1 MKRKIVSIFL
11 VMVLTFAMT
20 ISPVLAQTAQER
32 KNELEDQRDDVKEQ
46 KNEITNQK
54 KTVMEEISDLEDEIS
69 EYESQISKLNSKI
82 TELKKSIEKNEKE
95 ITKLEAEYEE
105 KQEAFIER
113 MVIMYEKGQT
123 TYLDALLSADSMVSF
138 ISSYY
143 MINEMA
149 DADRTMMESIK
160 QQKEKIEETKAKLEE
175 EKKALLV
182 DLQTAGATR
191 SREPHVYFYKVRD
204 NTGKIITGTM
214 NGLSKLDINAYLL
227 NEGYDVYVIKTSPF
241 IDFAYKDSSF
251 LGKKMKTKDLIFW
264 LTQLST
270 YLKAGLTLNESVK
283 ILTTQMKGNKARTTA
298 FKAISYELTLGE
310 SFSAAL
316 EKQGSMFPALLIN
329 MIKAAEASGTLIET
343 LDDMAAY
350 YTEIDDTKKQMKS
363 AMTYP
368 VIVTIFSIAVIVFI
382 MLYVVP
388 QFINIYEQ
396 QNMEIS
402 GITKIVIN
410 VSSFIQNY
418 WHVVLIVIVLIVI
431 ILTFLYKKV
440 KAFRATVQIFLMH
453 IPVVK
458 DVIIYNELTIFSKT
472 FASLLKNNVF
482 ITDSMDILSRITN
495 NEIYKSIL
503 YKTIQNIIKGD
514 KISDAFKDHWAI
526 PDVAYYMI
534 VTGESTGELADMMQ
548 KVSEYYQGLHK
559 STINSMKAFIEP
571 VMIAFL
577 AVIVGLIII
586 AVIMPMFG
594 MYAQIQNS

>member
-1 MKRKIVSIFL
+1 MSESAKRNNMLDILKSPFQVIINIFKYAFMGL
-11 VMVLTFAMT
+11 KYICFDLWVDIYNSASYGVDRTYQSTKQAFMT
-20 ISPVLAQTAQER
+20 Q
-32 KNELEDQRDDVKEQ
+32 
-46 KNEITNQK
+46 
-54 KTVMEEISDLEDEIS
+54 
-69 EYESQISKLNSKI
+69 
-82 TELKKSIEKNEKE
+82 
-95 ITKLEAEYEE
+95 EE
-105 KQEAFIER
+105 KIYER
-113 MVIMYEKGQT
+113 TKKKVK
-123 TYLDALLSADSMVSF
+123 
-138 ISSYY
+138 
-143 MINEMA
+143 
-149 DADRTMMESIK
+149 
-160 QQKEKIEETKAKLEE
+160 KEKVYKYSARTLAKLEE
-175 EKKALLV
+175 EKKELLV

-191 SREPHVYFYKVRD
+191 SREQHVYYYKVRD

-241 IDFAYKDSSF
+241 IDFVYKDSSF

-283 ILTTQMKGNKARTTA
+283 ILTSQMKGNKARTTA

-310 SFSAAL
+310 NFSAAL
-316 EKQGSMFPALLIN
+316 EKQGNMFPALLIN

-368 VIVTIFSIAVIVFI
+368 AIVSVFSLAVIVFI

-388 QFINIYEQ
+388 QFIEIYNQ
-396 QNMEIS
+396 QGAEVT
-402 GITKIVIN
+402 GITKVVIN
-410 VSSFIQNY
+410 ISAFIQNY
-418 WHVVLIVIVLIVI
+418 WYVVIIVLGLI
-431 ILTFLYKKV
+431 ILLITFLYKKV
-440 KAFRATVQIFLMH
+440 KAFRTSIQILLMH

-482 ITDSMDILSRITN
+482 ITESMDILSKITN
-495 NEIYKSIL
+495 NEIYKAIL
-503 YKTIQNIIKGD
+503 YKTVQNIVKGE
-514 KISDAFKDHWAI
+514 KISEAFKDHWAI

-534 VTGESTGELADMMQ
+534 VTGESTGELAEMMQ

-559 STINSMKAFIEP
+559 STINSLKAFIEP
-571 VMIAFL
+571 VMVAFL
-577 AVIVGLIII
+577 AIVVGGIIV

-594 MYAQIQNS
+594 MYSQIQNS

>member
-1 MKRKIVSIFL
+1 
-11 VMVLTFAMT
+11 
-20 ISPVLAQTAQER
+20 
-32 KNELEDQRDDVKEQ
+32 
-46 KNEITNQK
+46 
-54 KTVMEEISDLEDEIS
+54 
-69 EYESQISKLNSKI
+69 
-82 TELKKSIEKNEKE
+82 
-95 ITKLEAEYEE
+95 
-105 KQEAFIER
+105 
-113 MVIMYEKGQT
+113 
-123 TYLDALLSADSMVSF
+123 
-138 ISSYY
+138 
-143 MINEMA
+143 
-149 DADRTMMESIK
+149 
-160 QQKEKIEETKAKLEE
+160 
-175 EKKALLV
+175 
-182 DLQTAGATR
+182 
-191 SREPHVYFYKVRD
+191 
-204 NTGKIITGTM
+204 
-214 NGLSKLDINAYLL
+214 
-227 NEGYDVYVIKTSPF
+227 
-241 IDFAYKDSSF
+241 
-251 LGKKMKTKDLIFW
+251 
-264 LTQLST
+264 
-270 YLKAGLTLNESVK
+270 
-283 ILTTQMKGNKARTTA
+283 
-298 FKAISYELTLGE
+298 
-310 SFSAAL
+310 
-316 EKQGSMFPALLIN
+316 
-329 MIKAAEASGTLIET
+329 
-343 LDDMAAY
+343 
-350 YTEIDDTKKQMKS
+350 
-363 AMTYP
+363 MTYP